1 MVSVIGSVRLPT
13 GEAVQAVGVATVRP
27 RMLVGVDVQ
36 GSTTTLA
43 QLAAAFA
50 AWPSFSGPTK
60 LFWSANKGAPT
71 WTGKTAL
78 VPSTAIPHLC
88 WFDPLTVE
96 QIRALLDA
104 MPSTWREVW
113 LTPRQEGDR
122 TMTPAA
128 FKAAFGP
135 VLQAVAGHPAR
146 RAGRVR
152 IVVNLTEYFQR
163 VKNNNGY
170 AAFIPS
176 GLDPALDYLGAD
188 VYPGGQS
195 NWTSAATVLAGPV
208 AAADAAGLKLV
219 IPEFGLV
226 VPTNPTAAQLQAR
239 AAWYRDFLDQA
250 ERARVVAAG
259 KWEADGD
266 QTIGTA
272 GFITLASDPARGVL
286 TPRLVA

>member
-1 MVSVIGSVRLPT
+1 MVSVIGSVRLPS
-13 GEAVQAVGVATVRP
+13 GQLVQAIGVAAVRP
-27 RMLVGVDVQ
+27 RLLLGVDVQ

-78 VPSTAIPHLC
+78 VPKTAIPHLC
-88 WFDPLTVE
+88 WIDPITAE
-96 QIRALLDA
+96 QIRALLDV
-104 MPSTWREVW
+104 MPTTWREVW

-135 VLQAVAGHPAR
+135 VIQAVAGHPAR
-146 RAGRVR
+146 KAGRVR

-170 AAFIPS
+170 AAFIPA

-188 VYPGGQS
+188 CYPGTPI
-195 NWTSAATVLAGPV
+195 NYTPPATVLAGPV
-208 AAADAAGLKLV
+208 AAAKAAGLKLV

-226 VPTNPTAAQLQAR
+226 VPTDPTVAQLQAR
-239 AAWYRDFLDQA
+239 ATWYRDFLDQA
-250 ERARVVAAG
+250 DRAQVVAAG

-266 QTIGTA
+266 QAIGTA
-272 GFITLASDPARGVL
+272 GFVTSASDPARGIL
-286 TPRLVA
+286 APRLVA